1 MNLFLWFELIYVKSN
16 MKNNKLNF
24 KNIVFVLFI
33 SLFFLSVKLMAQQKK
48 DTPTKAASSKT
59 TATKKIVGASVNKTT
74 SALKKVTTEDSLK
87 SCCSKIP
94 SRFNAFGQ
102 KVDKHD
108 GMVWIPS
115 GTFLMGGDNQQARK
129 DEYPKHGVKLNGFY
143 MDATEVTNAQFSEFV
158 KATGYITTAEK
169 DINWE
174 EIKSQVP
181 PNTPKPPDSVLK
193 AASLIFVPTKSEVDL
208 NDYSQWWA
216 WTRGANWKHPH
227 GPSSDIIGKDNYPV
241 THVSWDDAV
250 AYSKWAGKRLPTEA
264 EWEYAARGGLVNN
277 TYSWGNKFEETG
289 VSKCNFWQGNF
300 PYLNLNKDGFMGA
313 APVKSFAPNG
323 FGLYDVAGNV
333 WEWCADFYNNDYYT
347 QLSKV
352 KLAINPKGPTKSF
365 DPDEPLI
372 TKRVMR
378 GGSFLCNDSYCS
390 GYRVSA
396 RMKSS
401 PDSGMEHLGFRCVM
415 DKE

>member
-1 MNLFLWFELIYVKSN
+1 
-16 MKNNKLNF
+16 MKNSKLKF
-24 KNIVFVLFI
+24 KNIGFVLFTAM
-33 SLFFLSVKLMAQQKK
+33 FFLSVNIMAQQKTI
-48 DTPTKAASSKT
+48 TPNKNIIPK
-59 TATKKIVGASVNKTT
+59 TATPKTVAPKKIVTTPVNNKVT
-74 SALKKVTTEDSLK
+74 AVKKPTTEDSLK

-108 GMVWIPS
+108 GMVWIPA
-115 GTFLMGGDNQQARK
+115 GNFMMGGDNEQARK
-129 DEYPKHGVKLNGFY
+129 DEYPKHGVKVNGFY

-169 DINWE
+169 DINWD

-193 AASLIFVPTKSEVDL
+193 AASLIFVPTKSEVNL

-216 WTRGANWKHPH
+216 WTRGANWRHPN
-227 GPSSDIIGKDNYPV
+227 GPNSDIIGKDNFPV

-264 EWEYAARGGLVNN
+264 EWEYAARGGLINN
-277 TYSWGNKFEETG
+277 SYSWGKTFDEMG
-289 VSKCNFWQGNF
+289 ASKCNFWQGNF

-323 FGLYDVAGNV
+323 YGLYDVAGNV
-333 WEWCADFYNNDYYT
+333 WEWCADLYNNDYYT
-347 QLSKV
+347 QLSKT
-352 KLAINPKGPTKSF
+352 KLAINPKGPTKSY

-415 DKE
+415 DKD

>member
-1 MNLFLWFELIYVKSN
+1 
-16 MKNNKLNF
+16 MKNSKLKF
-24 KNIVFVLFI
+24 KNIGFVLFTAM
-33 SLFFLSVKLMAQQKK
+33 FFLSVNIMAQQKTI
-48 DTPTKAASSKT
+48 TPNKNIIPK
-59 TATKKIVGASVNKTT
+59 TATPKTVAPKKIVTTPVNNKVT
-74 SALKKVTTEDSLK
+74 AVKKPTTEDSLK

-108 GMVWIPS
+108 GMVWIPA
-115 GTFLMGGDNQQARK
+115 GNFMMGGDNEQARK
-129 DEYPKHGVKLNGFY
+129 DEYPKHGVKVNGFY

-169 DINWE
+169 DINWD

-193 AASLIFVPTKSEVDL
+193 AASLIFVPTKSEVNL

-216 WTRGANWKHPH
+216 WTRGANWKHPN
-227 GPSSDIIGKDNYPV
+227 GPNSDIIGKDNFPV

-264 EWEYAARGGLVNN
+264 EWEYAARGGLINN
-277 TYSWGNKFEETG
+277 SYSWGKTFDEMG
-289 VSKCNFWQGNF
+289 ASKCNFWQGNF

-323 FGLYDVAGNV
+323 YGLYDVAGNV
-333 WEWCADFYNNDYYT
+333 WEWCADLYNNDYYT
-347 QLSKV
+347 QLSKT
-352 KLAINPKGPTKSF
+352 KLAINPKGPTKSY

-415 DKE
+415 DKD

>member
-1 MNLFLWFELIYVKSN
+1 
-16 MKNNKLNF
+16 
-24 KNIVFVLFI
+24 VL
-33 SLFFLSVKLMAQQKK
+33 
-48 DTPTKAASSKT
+48 
-59 TATKKIVGASVNKTT
+59 
-74 SALKKVTTEDSLK
+74 VTTEDSLK

-94 SRFNAFGQ
+94 SRFNAFG
-102 KVDKHD
+102 KPVDKHD
-108 GMVWIPS
+108 GMVWIPA
-115 GTFLMGGDNQQARK
+115 GTFMMGGDNEQARK
-129 DEYPKHGVKLNGFY
+129 DEYPKHGVKVNGFY

-193 AASLIFVPTKSEVDL
+193 AASLIFVPTKSEVNL

-216 WTRGANWKHPH
+216 WTRGANWKHPN
-227 GPSSDIIGKDNYPV
+227 GPNSDIIGKDNFPV

-250 AYSKWAGKRLPTEA
+250 AYSNWAGKRLPTEA
-264 EWEYAARGGLVNN
+264 EWEYAARGGLINN
-277 TYSWGNKFEETG
+277 TYSWGKTFEETG
-289 VSKCNFWQGNF
+289 ASKCNFWQGNF

-323 FGLYDVAGNV
+323 YGLYDVAGNV
-333 WEWCADFYNNDYYT
+333 WEWCADLYNNDYYT
-347 QLSKV
+347 QLSKT
-352 KLAINPKGPTKSF
+352 KLSINPKGPTKSF

>member
-1 MNLFLWFELIYVKSN
+1 
-16 MKNNKLNF
+16 MKNSNLNF
-24 KNIVFVLFI
+24 KNIVFVLFTVM
-33 SLFFLSVKLMAQQKK
+33 FFLSVNIMAQQKTV
-48 DTPTKAASSKT
+48 TPNKNVIPKT
-59 TATKKIVGASVNKTT
+59 GTLKVVAPKKIVTTSVNKKVT
-74 SALKKVTTEDSLK
+74 AVKKPTTEDSLK

-108 GMVWIPS
+108 GMVWIPA
-115 GTFLMGGDNQQARK
+115 GNFMMGGDNEQARK
-129 DEYPKHGVKLNGFY
+129 DEYPKHGVKVNGFY

-169 DINWE
+169 DINWD

-181 PNTPKPPDSVLK
+181 PNTPKPPDSILK
-193 AASLIFVPTKSEVDL
+193 AASLIFVPTKSEVNL

-216 WTRGANWKHPH
+216 WTRGANWKHPN
-227 GPSSDIIGKDNYPV
+227 GPNSDIIGKDNFPV

-264 EWEYAARGGLVNN
+264 EWEYAARGGLINN
-277 TYSWGNKFEETG
+277 SYSWGKTFDEMG
-289 VSKCNFWQGNF
+289 ASKCNFWQGNF

-323 FGLYDVAGNV
+323 YGLYDVAGNV
-333 WEWCADFYNNDYYT
+333 WEWCADLYNNDYYT
-347 QLSKV
+347 QLSKT
-352 KLAINPKGPTKSF
+352 KLTINPKGPTKSY

>member
-1 MNLFLWFELIYVKSN
+1 
-16 MKNNKLNF
+16 MKNSKLKF
-24 KNIVFVLFI
+24 KNIGFVLFTAM
-33 SLFFLSVKLMAQQKK
+33 FFLSVNIMAQQKTI
-48 DTPTKAASSKT
+48 TPNKNIIPK
-59 TATKKIVGASVNKTT
+59 TATPKTVAPKKIVTTPVNNKVT
-74 SALKKVTTEDSLK
+74 AVKKPTTEDSLK

-108 GMVWIPS
+108 GMVWIPA
-115 GTFLMGGDNQQARK
+115 GNFMMGGDNEQARK
-129 DEYPKHGVKLNGFY
+129 DEYPKHGVKVNGFY

-169 DINWE
+169 DINWD

-193 AASLIFVPTKSEVDL
+193 AASLIFVPTKSEVNL

-216 WTRGANWKHPH
+216 WTRGANWRHPN
-227 GPSSDIIGKDNYPV
+227 GPNSDIIGKDNFPV

-264 EWEYAARGGLVNN
+264 EWEYAARGGLINN
-277 TYSWGNKFEETG
+277 SYSWGKTFDEMG
-289 VSKCNFWQGNF
+289 ASKCNFWQGNF

-323 FGLYDVAGNV
+323 YGLYDVAGNV
-333 WEWCADFYNNDYYT
+333 WEWCADLYNNEYYT
-347 QLSKV
+347 QLSKT
-352 KLAINPKGPTKSF
+352 KLAINPKGPTKSY

-415 DKE
+415 DKD

>member
-1 MNLFLWFELIYVKSN
+1 
-16 MKNNKLNF
+16 MKNSKLGF
-24 KNIVFVLFI
+24 KNIGFVLFTAM
-33 SLFFLSVKLMAQQKK
+33 FFLSVNLMAQQKTV
-48 DTPTKAASSKT
+48 TPNKNVIPKT
-59 TATKKIVGASVNKTT
+59 GTPKTVAPKKIVTTPVNN
-74 SALKKVTTEDSLK
+74 KVTAVKKATREDSLK

-108 GMVWIPS
+108 GMVWIPA
-115 GTFLMGGDNQQARK
+115 GNFMMGGDNEQARK
-129 DEYPKHGVKLNGFY
+129 DEYPKHGVKVNGFY

-193 AASLIFVPTKSEVDL
+193 AASLIFVPTKSEVNL

-216 WTRGANWKHPH
+216 WTRGANWRHPN
-227 GPSSDIIGKDNYPV
+227 GPNSDIIGKDNFPV

-264 EWEYAARGGLVNN
+264 EWEYAARGGLINN
-277 TYSWGNKFEETG
+277 SYSWGKTFDEMG
-289 VSKCNFWQGNF
+289 ASKCNFWQGNF
-300 PYLNLNKDGFMGA
+300 PYLNLNKDGFIGA

-323 FGLYDVAGNV
+323 YGLYDVAGNV
-333 WEWCADFYNNDYYT
+333 WEWCADLYNNDYYT
-347 QLSKV
+347 QLSKT
-352 KLAINPKGPTKSF
+352 KLAINPKGPTKSY

>member
-1 MNLFLWFELIYVKSN
+1 
-16 MKNNKLNF
+16 MKNSKLGF
-24 KNIVFVLFI
+24 KNIGFVLFTAM
-33 SLFFLSVKLMAQQKK
+33 FFLSVNIMAQQKTV
-48 DTPTKAASSKT
+48 TPNKNVIPKTGTLKAVAP
-59 TATKKIVGASVNKTT
+59 KKIVTTSVNKKVT
-74 SALKKVTTEDSLK
+74 AVKKPTTEDSLK

-108 GMVWIPS
+108 GMVWIPA
-115 GTFLMGGDNQQARK
+115 GNFMMGGDNEQARK
-129 DEYPKHGVKLNGFY
+129 DEYPKHGVKVNGFY

-169 DINWE
+169 DINWD

-193 AASLIFVPTKSEVDL
+193 AASLIFVPTKSEVNL

-216 WTRGANWKHPH
+216 WTRGANWRHPN
-227 GPSSDIIGKDNYPV
+227 GPNSDIIGKDNFPV

-264 EWEYAARGGLVNN
+264 EWEYAARGGLINN
-277 TYSWGNKFEETG
+277 SYSWGKTFDEMG
-289 VSKCNFWQGNF
+289 ASKCNFWQGNF

-323 FGLYDVAGNV
+323 YGLYDVAGNV
-333 WEWCADFYNNDYYT
+333 WEWCADLYNNDYYT
-347 QLSKV
+347 QLSKT
-352 KLAINPKGPTKSF
+352 KLAINPKGPTKSY

>member
-1 MNLFLWFELIYVKSN
+1 
-16 MKNNKLNF
+16 MKNSKLKF
-24 KNIVFVLFI
+24 KNIGFVLFTAM
-33 SLFFLSVKLMAQQKK
+33 FFLSVNIMAQQKTI
-48 DTPTKAASSKT
+48 TPNKNIIPK
-59 TATKKIVGASVNKTT
+59 TATPKTVAPKKIVTTPVNNKVT
-74 SALKKVTTEDSLK
+74 AVKKPTTEDSLK

-108 GMVWIPS
+108 GMVWIPA
-115 GTFLMGGDNQQARK
+115 GNFMMGGDNEQARK
-129 DEYPKHGVKLNGFY
+129 DEYPKHGVKVNGFY

-193 AASLIFVPTKSEVDL
+193 AASLIFVPTKSEVNL

-216 WTRGANWKHPH
+216 WTRGANWKHPN
-227 GPSSDIIGKDNYPV
+227 GPNTDIIGKDNFPV
-241 THVSWDDAV
+241 THVSWDDAM

-264 EWEYAARGGLVNN
+264 EWEYAARGGLINN
-277 TYSWGNKFEETG
+277 SYSWGKTFDEMG
-289 VSKCNFWQGNF
+289 ASKCNFWQGNF

-323 FGLYDVAGNV
+323 YGLYDVAGNV
-333 WEWCADFYNNDYYT
+333 WEWCADLYNNDYYT
-347 QLSKV
+347 QLSKT
-352 KLAINPKGPTKSF
+352 KLAINPKGPTKSY

>member
-1 MNLFLWFELIYVKSN
+1 
-16 MKNNKLNF
+16 MKNSKLGF
-24 KNIVFVLFI
+24 KNIGFVLFTAM
-33 SLFFLSVKLMAQQKK
+33 FFLSVNIMAQQKTI
-48 DTPTKAASSKT
+48 TPNKNIIPK
-59 TATKKIVGASVNKTT
+59 TATPKTVAPKKIVTTPVNKKVT
-74 SALKKVTTEDSLK
+74 AVKKPTTEDSLK

-108 GMVWIPS
+108 GMVWIPA
-115 GTFLMGGDNQQARK
+115 GNFMMGGDNEQARK
-129 DEYPKHGVKLNGFY
+129 DEYPKHGVKVNGFY

-169 DINWE
+169 DINWD

-193 AASLIFVPTKSEVDL
+193 AASLIFVPTKSEVNL

-216 WTRGANWKHPH
+216 WTRGANWRHPN
-227 GPSSDIIGKDNYPV
+227 GPNSDIIGKDNFPV

-264 EWEYAARGGLVNN
+264 EWEYAARGGLINN
-277 TYSWGNKFEETG
+277 SYSWGKTFDEMG
-289 VSKCNFWQGNF
+289 ASKCNFWQGNF

-323 FGLYDVAGNV
+323 YGLYDVAGNV
-333 WEWCADFYNNDYYT
+333 WEWCADLYNNDYYT
-347 QLSKV
+347 QLSKT
-352 KLAINPKGPTKSF
+352 KLAINPKGPTKSY

>member
-1 MNLFLWFELIYVKSN
+1 
-16 MKNNKLNF
+16 MKNSKLNF
-24 KNIVFVLFI
+24 KNIGFVLFTAM
-33 SLFFLSVKLMAQQKK
+33 FFLSVNLMAQQKTV
-48 DTPTKAASSKT
+48 TPNKNVIPKTGTLKAVASKKT
-59 TATKKIVGASVNKTT
+59 VTTPVNNKVTAVKKP
-74 SALKKVTTEDSLK
+74 TTEDSLK

-108 GMVWIPS
+108 GMVWIPA
-115 GTFLMGGDNQQARK
+115 GNFMMGGDNEQARK
-129 DEYPKHGVKLNGFY
+129 DEYPKHGVKVNGFY

-169 DINWE
+169 DINWD

-193 AASLIFVPTKSEVDL
+193 AASLIFVPTKSEVNL

-216 WTRGANWKHPH
+216 WTRGANWRHPN
-227 GPSSDIIGKDNYPV
+227 GPNSDIIGKDNFPV

-264 EWEYAARGGLVNN
+264 EWEYAARGGLINN
-277 TYSWGNKFEETG
+277 SYSWGKTFDEMG
-289 VSKCNFWQGNF
+289 ASKCNFWQGNF

-323 FGLYDVAGNV
+323 YGLYDVAGNV
-333 WEWCADFYNNDYYT
+333 WEWCADLYNNDYYT
-347 QLSKV
+347 QLSKT
-352 KLAINPKGPTKSF
+352 KLAINPKGPTKSY

>member
-1 MNLFLWFELIYVKSN
+1 
-16 MKNNKLNF
+16 MKNSKLKF
-24 KNIVFVLFI
+24 KNIGFVLFTAM
-33 SLFFLSVKLMAQQKK
+33 FFLSVNIMAQQKTI
-48 DTPTKAASSKT
+48 TPNKNIIPK
-59 TATKKIVGASVNKTT
+59 TATPKTVAPKKIVTTPVNNKVT
-74 SALKKVTTEDSLK
+74 AVKKATTEDSLK

-108 GMVWIPS
+108 GMVWIPA
-115 GTFLMGGDNQQARK
+115 GNFMMGGDNEQARK
-129 DEYPKHGVKLNGFY
+129 DEYPKHGVKVNGFY

-169 DINWE
+169 DINWD

-193 AASLIFVPTKSEVDL
+193 AASLIFVPTKSEVNL

-216 WTRGANWKHPH
+216 WTRGANWRHPN
-227 GPSSDIIGKDNYPV
+227 GPNSDIIGKDNFPV

-264 EWEYAARGGLVNN
+264 EWEYAARGGLINN
-277 TYSWGNKFEETG
+277 SYSWGKTFDEMG
-289 VSKCNFWQGNF
+289 ASKCNFWQGNF

-323 FGLYDVAGNV
+323 YGLYDVAGNV
-333 WEWCADFYNNDYYT
+333 WEWCADLYNNDYYT
-347 QLSKV
+347 QLSKT
-352 KLAINPKGPTKSF
+352 KLAINPKGPTKSY

-415 DKE
+415 DKD

>member
-1 MNLFLWFELIYVKSN
+1 
-16 MKNNKLNF
+16 MKNSKLNF
-24 KNIVFVLFI
+24 KNIGFVLFTAM
-33 SLFFLSVKLMAQQKK
+33 FFLSVNLMAQQKTV
-48 DTPTKAASSKT
+48 TPNKNVIPKTGTLKAVAP
-59 TATKKIVGASVNKTT
+59 KKIVTTSVNKKVT
-74 SALKKVTTEDSLK
+74 AVKKPTTEDSLK
-87 SCCSKIP
+87 SCCSMIP

-108 GMVWIPS
+108 GMVWIPA
-115 GTFLMGGDNQQARK
+115 GNFMMGGDNEQARK
-129 DEYPKHGVKLNGFY
+129 DEYPKHGVKVNGFY

-169 DINWE
+169 DINWD

-193 AASLIFVPTKSEVDL
+193 AASLIFVPTKSEVNL

-216 WTRGANWKHPH
+216 WTRGANWRHPN
-227 GPSSDIIGKDNYPV
+227 GPNSDIIGKDNFPV

-264 EWEYAARGGLVNN
+264 EWEYAARGGLINN
-277 TYSWGNKFEETG
+277 SYSWGKTFDEMG
-289 VSKCNFWQGNF
+289 ASKCNFWQGNF

-323 FGLYDVAGNV
+323 YGLYDVAGNV
-333 WEWCADFYNNDYYT
+333 WEWCADLYNNDYYT
-347 QLSKV
+347 QLSKT
-352 KLAINPKGPTKSF
+352 KLAINPKGPTISY

-415 DKE
+415 DKD

>member
-1 MNLFLWFELIYVKSN
+1 
-16 MKNNKLNF
+16 MKNSKLNF
-24 KNIVFVLFI
+24 KNIGFVLFTAM
-33 SLFFLSVKLMAQQKK
+33 FFLSVNLMAQQKTV
-48 DTPTKAASSKT
+48 TPNKNVIPKTGTLKAVAP
-59 TATKKIVGASVNKTT
+59 KKIVTTSVNKKVT
-74 SALKKVTTEDSLK
+74 AVKKPTTEDSLK

-108 GMVWIPS
+108 GMVWIPA
-115 GTFLMGGDNQQARK
+115 GNFMMGGDNEQARK
-129 DEYPKHGVKLNGFY
+129 DEYPKHGVKVNGFY

-169 DINWE
+169 DINWD

-193 AASLIFVPTKSEVDL
+193 AASLIFVPTKSEVNL

-216 WTRGANWKHPH
+216 WTRGANWKHPN
-227 GPSSDIIGKDNYPV
+227 GPNSDIIGKDNFPV

-277 TYSWGNKFEETG
+277 TYSWGKTFDENG

-323 FGLYDVAGNV
+323 YGLYDVAGNV
-333 WEWCADFYNNDYYT
+333 WEWCADLYNNDYYT
-347 QLSKV
+347 QLSKT
-352 KLAINPKGPTKSF
+352 KLAINPKGPTKSY

-415 DKE
+415 DKD

>member
-1 MNLFLWFELIYVKSN
+1 
-16 MKNNKLNF
+16 
-24 KNIVFVLFI
+24 
-33 SLFFLSVKLMAQQKK
+33 
-48 DTPTKAASSKT
+48 
-59 TATKKIVGASVNKTT
+59 
-74 SALKKVTTEDSLK
+74 
-87 SCCSKIP
+87 
-94 SRFNAFGQ
+94 
-102 KVDKHD
+102 
-108 GMVWIPS
+108 
-115 GTFLMGGDNQQARK
+115 
-129 DEYPKHGVKLNGFY
+129 
-143 MDATEVTNAQFSEFV
+143 
-158 KATGYITTAEK
+158 
-169 DINWE
+169 
-174 EIKSQVP
+174 
-181 PNTPKPPDSVLK
+181 VLK
-193 AASLIFVPTKSEVDL
+193 AASLIFVPTKSEVNL

-216 WTRGANWKHPH
+216 WTRGANWRHPN
-227 GPSSDIIGKDNYPV
+227 GPNSDIIGKDNFPV

-264 EWEYAARGGLVNN
+264 EWEYAARGGLINN
-277 TYSWGNKFEETG
+277 SYSWGKTFDENG

-323 FGLYDVAGNV
+323 YGLYDVAGNV
-333 WEWCADFYNNDYYT
+333 WEWCADLYNNEYYT
-347 QLSKV
+347 QLSKT
-352 KLAINPKGPTKSF
+352 KLAINPKGPTKSY

-415 DKE
+415 DKD

>member
-1 MNLFLWFELIYVKSN
+1 
-16 MKNNKLNF
+16 MKNSKLKF
-24 KNIVFVLFI
+24 KNIGFVLFTAM
-33 SLFFLSVKLMAQQKK
+33 FFLSVNIKAQQKTI
-48 DTPTKAASSKT
+48 TPNKNIIPKT
-59 TATKKIVGASVNKTT
+59 GTPKTVAPKKIVTTPVNNKVT
-74 SALKKVTTEDSLK
+74 AVKKLTTEDSLK

-108 GMVWIPS
+108 GMVWIPA
-115 GTFLMGGDNQQARK
+115 GNFMMGGDNEQARK
-129 DEYPKHGVKLNGFY
+129 DEYPKHGVKVNGFY

-169 DINWE
+169 DINWD

-193 AASLIFVPTKSEVDL
+193 AASLIFVPTKSEVNL

-216 WTRGANWKHPH
+216 WTRGANWRHPN
-227 GPSSDIIGKDNYPV
+227 GPNSDIIGKDNFPV

-264 EWEYAARGGLVNN
+264 EWEYAARGGLINN
-277 TYSWGNKFEETG
+277 SYSWGKTFDEMG
-289 VSKCNFWQGNF
+289 ASKCNFWQGNF

-323 FGLYDVAGNV
+323 YGLYDVAGNV
-333 WEWCADFYNNDYYT
+333 WEWCADLYNNDYYT
-347 QLSKV
+347 QLSKT
-352 KLAINPKGPTKSF
+352 KLAINPKGPTKSY

-415 DKE
+415 DKD

>member
-1 MNLFLWFELIYVKSN
+1 
-16 MKNNKLNF
+16 MKNSKLGF
-24 KNIVFVLFI
+24 KNIGFVLFTAM
-33 SLFFLSVKLMAQQKK
+33 FFLSVNIMAQQKTV
-48 DTPTKAASSKT
+48 TPNKNVIPKTGTLKAVAP
-59 TATKKIVGASVNKTT
+59 KKIVTTSVNKKVT
-74 SALKKVTTEDSLK
+74 AVKKPTTEDSLK

-108 GMVWIPS
+108 GMVWIPA
-115 GTFLMGGDNQQARK
+115 GNFMMGGDNEQARK
-129 DEYPKHGVKLNGFY
+129 DEYPKHGVKVNGFY

-169 DINWE
+169 DINWD

-193 AASLIFVPTKSEVDL
+193 AASLIFVPTKSEVNL

-216 WTRGANWKHPH
+216 WTRGANWKHPN
-227 GPSSDIIGKDNYPV
+227 GPNSDIIGKDNFPV

-277 TYSWGNKFEETG
+277 TYSWGKTFDEMG
-289 VSKCNFWQGNF
+289 ASKCNFWQGNF

-323 FGLYDVAGNV
+323 YGLYDVAGNV
-333 WEWCADFYNNDYYT
+333 WEWCADLYNNDYYT
-347 QLSKV
+347 QLSKT
-352 KLAINPKGPTKSF
+352 KLAINPKGPTISY

>member
-1 MNLFLWFELIYVKSN
+1 
-16 MKNNKLNF
+16 MKNSKLGF
-24 KNIVFVLFI
+24 KNIGFVLFTAM
-33 SLFFLSVKLMAQQKK
+33 FFLSVNIMAQQKTV
-48 DTPTKAASSKT
+48 TPNKNVIPKTGTLKAVAP
-59 TATKKIVGASVNKTT
+59 KKIVTTPVNKKVT
-74 SALKKVTTEDSLK
+74 AVKKPTTEDSLK

-108 GMVWIPS
+108 GMVWIPA
-115 GTFLMGGDNQQARK
+115 GNFMMGGDNEQARK
-129 DEYPKHGVKLNGFY
+129 DEYPKHGVKVNGFY

-169 DINWE
+169 DINWD

-193 AASLIFVPTKSEVDL
+193 AASLIFVPTKSEVNL

-216 WTRGANWKHPH
+216 WTRGANWRHPN
-227 GPSSDIIGKDNYPV
+227 GPNSDIIGKDNFPV

-264 EWEYAARGGLVNN
+264 EWEYAARGGLINN
-277 TYSWGNKFEETG
+277 SYSWGKTFDENG

-323 FGLYDVAGNV
+323 YGLYDVAGNV
-333 WEWCADFYNNDYYT
+333 WEWCADLYNNDYYT
-347 QLSKV
+347 QLGKV
-352 KLAINPKGPTKSF
+352 KFSVNPKGPTKSF

-372 TKRVMR
+372 SKRVMR

>member
-1 MNLFLWFELIYVKSN
+1 
-16 MKNNKLNF
+16 MKNSNLNF
-24 KNIVFVLFI
+24 KNIVFVLFTVM
-33 SLFFLSVKLMAQQKK
+33 FFLSVNIMAQQKK
-48 DTPTKAASSKT
+48 DTPNKNAISKT
-59 TATKKIVGASVNKTT
+59 VGPKTISTKKIVAAPVN
-74 SALKKVTTEDSLK
+74 KKVTPANKVANTDTLK

-94 SRFNAFGQ
+94 SRFNSFGQ

-108 GMVWIPS
+108 GMVWIPA
-115 GTFLMGGDNQQARK
+115 GNFMMGGDNEQARK
-129 DEYPKHGVKLNGFY
+129 DEYPKHGVKVNGFY

-169 DINWE
+169 DINWD

-193 AASLIFVPTKSEVDL
+193 AASLIFVPTKSEVNL

-216 WTRGANWKHPH
+216 WTRGANWRHPN
-227 GPSSDIIGKDNYPV
+227 GPNSDIIGKDNFPV

-264 EWEYAARGGLVNN
+264 EWEYAARGGLINN
-277 TYSWGNKFEETG
+277 SYSWGKTFDEMG
-289 VSKCNFWQGNF
+289 ASKCNFWQGNF

-323 FGLYDVAGNV
+323 YGLYDVAGNV
-333 WEWCADFYNNDYYT
+333 WEWCADLYNNDYYT
-347 QLSKV
+347 QLSKT
-352 KLAINPKGPTKSF
+352 KLAINPKGPTKSY

>member
-1 MNLFLWFELIYVKSN
+1 
-16 MKNNKLNF
+16 MKNSNLNF
-24 KNIVFVLFI
+24 KKINFLIFTGM
-33 SLFFLSVKLMAQQKK
+33 FFLSFNLMAQQKK
-48 DTPTKAASSKT
+48 VAPKNV
-59 TATKKIVGASVNKTT
+59 VGTGINKTLT
-74 SALKKVTTEDSLK
+74 SVKKVTTEDSLK

-94 SRFNAFGQ
+94 SRFNSFGI

-108 GMVWIPS
+108 GMVWIPA
-115 GTFLMGGDNQQARK
+115 GTFMMGGDNKQARK
-129 DEYPKHGVKLNGFY
+129 DEYPKHSVKVNGFY
-143 MDATEVTNAQFSEFV
+143 MDETEVTNAQFTEFV

-169 DINWE
+169 DINWD
-174 EIKSQVP
+174 EIKSQVS

-193 AASLIFVPTKSEVDL
+193 AASLTFVPTKSEVDL
-208 NDYSQWWA
+208 NDYSQWWS
-216 WTRGANWKHPH
+216 WTRGANWRQPH
-227 GPSSDIIGKDNYPV
+227 GPGSDIVGKENYPV

-250 AYSKWAGKRLPTEA
+250 TYCKWAGKRLPTEA

-277 TYSWGNKFEETG
+277 VYSWGNFFDELG
-289 VSKCNFWQGNF
+289 VSKFNFWQGKF

-313 APVKSFAPNG
+313 APVKFFAPNAY
-323 FGLYDVAGNV
+323 GLFDVAGNV
-333 WEWCADFYNNDYYT
+333 WEWCADLYNNDYYT
-347 QLSKV
+347 QLNKTKV
-352 KLAINPKGPTKSF
+352 SINPKGPTKSF

>member
-1 MNLFLWFELIYVKSN
+1 
-16 MKNNKLNF
+16 MKNSKSNF
-24 KNIVFVLFI
+24 KNIVFLLFI
-33 SLFFLSVKLMAQQKK
+33 PMFFLSVNIIAQQKK
-48 DTPTKAASSKT
+48 DTQNKT
-59 TATKKIVGASVNKTT
+59 LIPKTVAPKKIVGAGINKNTT
-74 SALKKVTTEDSLK
+74 AVKKVITEDSLK

-94 SRFNAFGQ
+94 SRFNAFG
-102 KVDKHD
+102 KPVDKHD
-108 GMVWIPS
+108 GMVWIPA
-115 GTFLMGGDNQQARK
+115 GTFMMGGDNKQARK
-129 DEYPKHGVKLNGFY
+129 DEYPKHGVKVNGFY
-143 MDATEVTNAQFSEFV
+143 MDATEVTNAQFAEFV

-174 EIKSQVP
+174 QIKSQVP

-216 WTRGANWKHPH
+216 WTRGANWKHPN
-227 GPSSDIIGKDNYPV
+227 GPSTDIIGKDNYPV

-277 TYSWGNKFEETG
+277 TYSWGNTFEEMG
-289 VSKCNFWQGNF
+289 LSKCNFWQGKF

-323 FGLYDVAGNV
+323 YGLYDVAGNV

-347 QLSKV
+347 QLGKT
-352 KLAINPKGPTKSF
+352 KLSINPKGPTKSF

>member
-1 MNLFLWFELIYVKSN
+1 
-16 MKNNKLNF
+16 LNF
-24 KNIVFVLFI
+24 KNIVFVLFTVM
-33 SLFFLSVKLMAQQKK
+33 FFLSVNIMAQQKK
-48 DTPTKAASSKT
+48 DTPNKNAISKT
-59 TATKKIVGASVNKTT
+59 VTPKAVAPKKIVTTPANNKVT
-74 SALKKVTTEDSLK
+74 AAKKVTTEDSLK

-108 GMVWIPS
+108 GMVWIPA
-115 GTFLMGGDNQQARK
+115 GNFMMGGDNEQARK
-129 DEYPKHGVKLNGFY
+129 DEYPKHGVKVNGFY

-169 DINWE
+169 DINWD

-193 AASLIFVPTKSEVDL
+193 AASLIFVPTKSEVNL

-216 WTRGANWKHPH
+216 WTRGANWRHPN
-227 GPSSDIIGKDNYPV
+227 GPNSDIIGKDNFPV

-264 EWEYAARGGLVNN
+264 EWEYAARGGLINN
-277 TYSWGNKFEETG
+277 SYSWGKTFDEMG
-289 VSKCNFWQGNF
+289 ASKCNFWQGNF

-323 FGLYDVAGNV
+323 YGLYDVAGNV
-333 WEWCADFYNNDYYT
+333 WEWCADLYNNDYYT
-347 QLSKV
+347 QLSKT
-352 KLAINPKGPTKSF
+352 KLAINPKGPTKSY

>member
-1 MNLFLWFELIYVKSN
+1 MFLWFELIYVKSN

>member
-1 MNLFLWFELIYVKSN
+1 
-16 MKNNKLNF
+16 MKNSKLKF
-24 KNIVFVLFI
+24 KNIGFVLFTAM
-33 SLFFLSVKLMAQQKK
+33 FFLSVNIMAQQKTI
-48 DTPTKAASSKT
+48 TPNKNIIPK
-59 TATKKIVGASVNKTT
+59 TATPKTVAPKKIVTTPVNKKVT
-74 SALKKVTTEDSLK
+74 AVKKPTTEDSLK

-108 GMVWIPS
+108 GMVWIPA
-115 GTFLMGGDNQQARK
+115 GNFMMGGDNEQARK
-129 DEYPKHGVKLNGFY
+129 DEYPKHGVKVNGFY

-169 DINWE
+169 DINWD

-193 AASLIFVPTKSEVDL
+193 AASLIFVPTKSEVNL

-216 WTRGANWKHPH
+216 WTRGANWRHPN
-227 GPSSDIIGKDNYPV
+227 GPNSDIIGKDNFPV

-264 EWEYAARGGLVNN
+264 EWEYAARGGLINN
-277 TYSWGNKFEETG
+277 SYSWGKTFDEMG
-289 VSKCNFWQGNF
+289 ASKCNFWQGNF

-323 FGLYDVAGNV
+323 YGLYDVAGNV
-333 WEWCADFYNNDYYT
+333 WEWCADLYNNDYYT
-347 QLSKV
+347 QLSKT

>member
-1 MNLFLWFELIYVKSN
+1 MGAGIN
-16 MKNNKLNF
+16 KN
-24 KNIVFVLFI
+24 
-33 SLFFLSVKLMAQQKK
+33 
-48 DTPTKAASSKT
+48 TAA
-59 TATKKIVGASVNKTT
+59 V
-74 SALKKVTTEDSLK
+74 KKVTTEDSLK

-94 SRFNAFGQ
+94 SRFNAFG
-102 KVDKHD
+102 KPVDKHD
-108 GMVWIPS
+108 GMVWIPA
-115 GTFLMGGDNQQARK
+115 GTFMMGGDNEQARK
-129 DEYPKHGVKLNGFY
+129 DEYPKHGVKVNGFY

-193 AASLIFVPTKSEVDL
+193 AASLIFVPTKSEVNL

-216 WTRGANWKHPH
+216 WTRGANWKHPN
-227 GPSSDIIGKDNYPV
+227 GPNSDIIGKDNFPV

-264 EWEYAARGGLVNN
+264 EWEYAARGGLINN
-277 TYSWGNKFEETG
+277 TYSWGKTFEENG

-323 FGLYDVAGNV
+323 YGLYDVAGNV
-333 WEWCADFYNNDYYT
+333 WEWCADLYNNDYYT
-347 QLSKV
+347 QLSKT
-352 KLAINPKGPTKSF
+352 KLSINPKGPTKSF

-372 TKRVMR
+372 SKRVMR

>member
-1 MNLFLWFELIYVKSN
+1 
-16 MKNNKLNF
+16 MKNSKLNF
-24 KNIVFVLFI
+24 KNIGFVLFTAM
-33 SLFFLSVKLMAQQKK
+33 FFLSVNIMAQQKK
-48 DTPTKAASSKT
+48 DTPNKNAISKT
-59 TATKKIVGASVNKTT
+59 VGPKTISTKKIVAAPVN
-74 SALKKVTTEDSLK
+74 KKVTPANKVANTDTLK

-108 GMVWIPS
+108 GMVWIPA
-115 GTFLMGGDNQQARK
+115 GNFMMGGDNEQARK
-129 DEYPKHGVKLNGFY
+129 DEYPKHGVKVNGFY

-193 AASLIFVPTKSEVDL
+193 AASLIFVPTKSEVNL

-216 WTRGANWKHPH
+216 WTRGANWKHPN
-227 GPSSDIIGKDNYPV
+227 GPNSDIIGKDNFPV

-264 EWEYAARGGLVNN
+264 EWEYAARGGLINN
-277 TYSWGNKFEETG
+277 SYSWGKTFDEMG
-289 VSKCNFWQGNF
+289 ASKCNFWQGNF
-300 PYLNLNKDGFMGA
+300 PYLNLNKDGFIGA

-323 FGLYDVAGNV
+323 YGLYDVAGNV
-333 WEWCADFYNNDYYT
+333 WEWCADLYNNDYYT
-347 QLSKV
+347 QLSKT
-352 KLAINPKGPTKSF
+352 KLAINPKGPTKSY

-415 DKE
+415 DKD

>member
-1 MNLFLWFELIYVKSN
+1 
-16 MKNNKLNF
+16 MKNSKLNF
-24 KNIVFVLFI
+24 KNIGFVLFTAM
-33 SLFFLSVKLMAQQKK
+33 FFLSVNLMAQQKTV
-48 DTPTKAASSKT
+48 TPNKNVIPKTGTLKAVAP
-59 TATKKIVGASVNKTT
+59 KKIVTTSVNKKVT
-74 SALKKVTTEDSLK
+74 AVKKPTTEDSLK

-108 GMVWIPS
+108 GMVWIPA
-115 GTFLMGGDNQQARK
+115 GNFMMGGDNEQARK
-129 DEYPKHGVKLNGFY
+129 DEYPKHGVKVNGFY

-193 AASLIFVPTKSEVDL
+193 AASLIFVPTKSEVNL

-216 WTRGANWKHPH
+216 WTRGANWKHPN
-227 GPSSDIIGKDNYPV
+227 GPNTDIIGKDNFPV

-277 TYSWGNKFEETG
+277 TYSWGKTFDENG

-323 FGLYDVAGNV
+323 YGLYDVAGNV
-333 WEWCADFYNNDYYT
+333 WEWCADLYNNDYYT
-347 QLSKV
+347 QLSKT

>member
-1 MNLFLWFELIYVKSN
+1 
-16 MKNNKLNF
+16 MKNSKLKF
-24 KNIVFVLFI
+24 KNIGFVLFTAM
-33 SLFFLSVKLMAQQKK
+33 FFLSVNIMAQQKTI
-48 DTPTKAASSKT
+48 TPNKNIIPK
-59 TATKKIVGASVNKTT
+59 TATPKTVAPKKIVTTPVNKKVT
-74 SALKKVTTEDSLK
+74 AVKKPTTEDSLK

-108 GMVWIPS
+108 GMVWIPA
-115 GTFLMGGDNQQARK
+115 GNFMMGGDNEQARK
-129 DEYPKHGVKLNGFY
+129 DEYPKHGVKVNGFY

-169 DINWE
+169 DINWD

-193 AASLIFVPTKSEVDL
+193 AASLIFVPTKSEVNL

-216 WTRGANWKHPH
+216 WTRGANWKHPN
-227 GPSSDIIGKDNYPV
+227 GPNSDIIGKDNFPV

-264 EWEYAARGGLVNN
+264 EWEYAARGGLINN
-277 TYSWGNKFEETG
+277 SYSWGKTFDEMG
-289 VSKCNFWQGNF
+289 ASKCNFWQGNF

-323 FGLYDVAGNV
+323 YGLYDVAGNV
-333 WEWCADFYNNDYYT
+333 WEWCADLYNNDYYT
-347 QLSKV
+347 QLSKT
-352 KLAINPKGPTKSF
+352 KLAINPKGPTKSY

-415 DKE
+415 DKD

>member
-1 MNLFLWFELIYVKSN
+1 MKNSKSN
-16 MKNNKLNF
+16 FKKN
-24 KNIVFVLFI
+24 VFVLFI
-33 SLFFLSVKLMAQQKK
+33 PLFLFSVNIMAQQKK
-48 DTPTKAASSKT
+48 DTQNKIVIPKT
-59 TATKKIVGASVNKTT
+59 VATKKIVPAPVN
-74 SALKKVTTEDSLK
+74 KKVTAVKKVADTDTLK

-94 SRFNAFGQ
+94 SRYNAFG
-102 KVDKHD
+102 KPVDKHD
-108 GMVWIPS
+108 GMVWIPA
-115 GTFLMGGDNQQARK
+115 GIFMMGGDNEQARK
-129 DEYPKHGVKLNGFY
+129 DEYPKHSVKVNGFY

-193 AASLIFVPTKSEVDL
+193 AASLIFVPTKSEVNL
-208 NDYSQWWA
+208 NDYSQWWS
-216 WTRGANWKHPH
+216 WTRGANWKHPN
-227 GPSSDIIGKDNYPV
+227 GPNSDIIGKDNFPV

-277 TYSWGNKFEETG
+277 TYSWGKTFEESG
-289 VSKCNFWQGNF
+289 ESKCNFWQGNF

-323 FGLYDVAGNV
+323 YGLYDVAGNV
-333 WEWCADFYNNDYYT
+333 WEWCADLYNNDYYT
-347 QLSKV
+347 QLGKT
-352 KLAINPKGPTKSF
+352 KLSINPKGPTKSF

>member
-1 MNLFLWFELIYVKSN
+1 
-16 MKNNKLNF
+16 MKNSKLKF
-24 KNIVFVLFI
+24 KNIGFVLFTAM
-33 SLFFLSVKLMAQQKK
+33 FFLSVNIMAQQKTI
-48 DTPTKAASSKT
+48 TPNKNIIPK
-59 TATKKIVGASVNKTT
+59 TATPKTVAPKKIVTTPVNNKVT
-74 SALKKVTTEDSLK
+74 AVKKPTTEDSLK

-108 GMVWIPS
+108 GMVWIPA
-115 GTFLMGGDNQQARK
+115 GNFMMGGDNEQARK
-129 DEYPKHGVKLNGFY
+129 DEYPKHGVKVNGFY

-169 DINWE
+169 DINWD

-193 AASLIFVPTKSEVDL
+193 AASLIFVPTKSEVNL

-216 WTRGANWKHPH
+216 WTRGANWKHPN
-227 GPSSDIIGKDNYPV
+227 GPNSDIIGKDNFPV

-264 EWEYAARGGLVNN
+264 EWEYAARGGLINN
-277 TYSWGNKFEETG
+277 SYSWGKTFDEMG
-289 VSKCNFWQGNF
+289 ASKCNFWQGNF

-323 FGLYDVAGNV
+323 YGLYDVAGNV
-333 WEWCADFYNNDYYT
+333 WEWCADLYNNEYYT
-347 QLSKV
+347 QLSKT
-352 KLAINPKGPTKSF
+352 KLAINPKGPTKSY

-415 DKE
+415 DKD

>member
-1 MNLFLWFELIYVKSN
+1 
-16 MKNNKLNF
+16 MKNSKLNF
-24 KNIVFVLFI
+24 KNIGFVLFTAM
-33 SLFFLSVKLMAQQKK
+33 FFLSVNLMAQQKTV
-48 DTPTKAASSKT
+48 TPNKNVIPKTGTLKAVAP
-59 TATKKIVGASVNKTT
+59 KKIVTTSVNK
-74 SALKKVTTEDSLK
+74 KVTAVKKPTTDSLK

-94 SRFNAFGQ
+94 SRFNVFGQ

-108 GMVWIPS
+108 GMVWIPA
-115 GTFLMGGDNQQARK
+115 GNFMMGGDNEQARK
-129 DEYPKHGVKLNGFY
+129 DEYPKHGVKVNGFY

-193 AASLIFVPTKSEVDL
+193 AASLIFVPTKSEVNL

-216 WTRGANWKHPH
+216 WTRGANWKHPN
-227 GPSSDIIGKDNYPV
+227 GPNTDIIGKDNFPV

-277 TYSWGNKFEETG
+277 TYSWGKTFEESG
-289 VSKCNFWQGNF
+289 ESKCNFWQGNF

-323 FGLYDVAGNV
+323 YGLYDVAGNV
-333 WEWCADFYNNDYYT
+333 WEWCADLYNNDYYT
-347 QLSKV
+347 QLGKV
-352 KLAINPKGPTKSF
+352 KFSVNPKGPTKSF

-372 TKRVMR
+372 SKRVMR

>member
-1 MNLFLWFELIYVKSN
+1 
-16 MKNNKLNF
+16 MKNSKLNLSS
-24 KNIVFVLFI
+24 IVFLLFTVM
-33 SLFFLSVKLMAQQKK
+33 FFMSVNIMAQQKK
-48 DTPTKAASSKT
+48 DTPNKNVIPKT
-59 TATKKIVGASVNKTT
+59 VTPKTVAPKKIVTAPINKEVT
-74 SALKKVTTEDSLK
+74 AVKKLTTEDSLK

-108 GMVWIPS
+108 GMVWIPP
-115 GTFLMGGDNQQARK
+115 GNFMMGGDNEQARK
-129 DEYPKHGVKLNGFY
+129 DEYPKHGVKVNGFY

-181 PNTPKPPDSVLK
+181 PNTPKPPDSILK
-193 AASLIFVPTKSEVDL
+193 AASLIFVPTKSEVNL

-216 WTRGANWKHPH
+216 WTRGANWKHPS
-227 GPSSDIIGKDNYPV
+227 GPNSDIIGKDNFPV

-277 TYSWGNKFEETG
+277 SYSWGKTFDETG
-289 VSKCNFWQGNF
+289 ASKCNFWQGNF

-323 FGLYDVAGNV
+323 YGLYDVAGNV
-333 WEWCADFYNNDYYT
+333 WEWCADLYNNDYYT
-347 QLSKV
+347 QLSKT
-352 KLAINPKGPTKSF
+352 KLTINPKGPTKSY

>member
-1 MNLFLWFELIYVKSN
+1 
-16 MKNNKLNF
+16 MKNSKLNF
-24 KNIVFVLFI
+24 KNIGFVLFTAM
-33 SLFFLSVKLMAQQKK
+33 FFLSVNLMAQQKTV
-48 DTPTKAASSKT
+48 TPNKNVIPKTGTLKAVAP
-59 TATKKIVGASVNKTT
+59 KKIVTAPVNNKVT
-74 SALKKVTTEDSLK
+74 AVKKATTEDSLK

-108 GMVWIPS
+108 GMVWIPA
-115 GTFLMGGDNQQARK
+115 GNFMMGGDNEQARK
-129 DEYPKHGVKLNGFY
+129 DEYPKHGVKVNGFY

-193 AASLIFVPTKSEVDL
+193 AASLIFVPTKSEVNL

-216 WTRGANWKHPH
+216 WTRGANWKHPN
-227 GPSSDIIGKDNYPV
+227 GPNTDIIGKDNFPV
-241 THVSWDDAV
+241 THVSWDDAM

-277 TYSWGNKFEETG
+277 SYSWGKTFDEMG
-289 VSKCNFWQGNF
+289 ASKCNFWQGNF

-323 FGLYDVAGNV
+323 YGLYDVAGNV
-333 WEWCADFYNNDYYT
+333 WEWCADLYNNDYYT
-347 QLSKV
+347 QLSKT
-352 KLAINPKGPTKSF
+352 KLAINPKGPTKSY

>member
-1 MNLFLWFELIYVKSN
+1 
-16 MKNNKLNF
+16 MKNSKLSF
-24 KNIVFVLFI
+24 KNIVFVLFTVM
-33 SLFFLSVKLMAQQKK
+33 FFLSVNIMAQQKIV
-48 DTPTKAASSKT
+48 TPNKNVIPKT
-59 TATKKIVGASVNKTT
+59 GTPKTVAPKKIVTTPVNNKVTAVNKVANTDT
-74 SALKKVTTEDSLK
+74 LK

-108 GMVWIPS
+108 GMVWIPA
-115 GTFLMGGDNQQARK
+115 GNFMMGGDNEQARK
-129 DEYPKHGVKLNGFY
+129 DEYPKHGVKVNGFY

-169 DINWE
+169 DINWD

-193 AASLIFVPTKSEVDL
+193 AASLIFVPTKSEVNL

-216 WTRGANWKHPH
+216 WTRGANWKHPN
-227 GPSSDIIGKDNYPV
+227 GPNSDIIGKDNFPV
-241 THVSWDDAV
+241 THVSWDDAM

-277 TYSWGNKFEETG
+277 SYSWGKTFDEMG

-323 FGLYDVAGNV
+323 YGLYDVAGNV
-333 WEWCADFYNNDYYT
+333 WEWCADLYNNDYYT
-347 QLSKV
+347 QLSKT
-352 KLAINPKGPTKSF
+352 KLAINPKGPTKSY